1 MKKVLLLSLISFVF
15 FSCVTI
21 KPGEVGLK
29 QKLGKL
35 SDQVYPQGPV
45 FFNPLTSKIVRT
57 SIQTRNLELS
67 LNLPSKEGLSITSQ
81 ISILYR
87 LEKKRSSEDCQ

>member
-1 MKKVLLLSLISFVF
+1 MKTIIAILITGLTLT
-15 FSCVTI
+15 SCVTI

-45 FFNPLTSKIVRT
+45 FFNPFTSK
-57 SIQTRNLELS
+57 N
-67 LNLPSKEGLSITSQ
+67 
-81 ISILYR
+81 Y
-87 LEKKRSSEDCQ
+87 